1 MSSNSKE
8 FPYELFRQMHNDLQS
23 QMMKMTQISRTETPA
38 SGMANVAA
46 TNNQTVILQRPG
58 PTAVQ
63 VNTYTNKKMA
73 TTSNGKAVVVQQ
85 PEKKTFEQAYREA
98 IERLKAAASGKPDS
112 PGQSRQ
118 QQQIVTALGSGKIQ
132 QHRQIAASPGNSA
145 TIVNSNN
152 RFPAVEPSTSTY
164 SSPSSSSRSAESQ
177 YKTTI
182 YNINTINLAGLLKNQ
197 SNPNEVR
204 SNDRESAA
212 ASRPSI
218 PNVSSQS
225 AARVMDESNRYRET
239 FANAYARHLLEL
251 TRTAVEKK
259 TAISTTQNSSSVGLN
274 SPSSS
279 TSLTVVKTQAKPF
292 IGGQA
297 SRGSPYASAE
307 LPPKKSRPT
316 PSASARNPMI
326 LNGRDGTVPTYA
338 EVVSASGGKTN
349 GNVML
354 KIDRKPMTG
363 VAHSNLPSLD
373 VLMAAHSSKTKIA
386 PPTSQDKQLL
396 ESRLK
401 PSSIQ
406 VNHEELYRHLQ
417 GKAMST
423 SHPAVQQRSTSVT
436 PKPVTSRQQ
445 SVIVSN
451 KLPVPNVGH
460 RPDLTIIVNKPKISS
475 PAPSV
480 VYGKPTISTPKSTS
494 STGQS
499 VSPAASTSYSMGLST
514 PKRDQ
519 LPVMA
524 EPPPAH
530 SATPK
535 PPYVSPSPAIPKQ
548 VTPPG
553 PIPTRDPPSY
563 ASKSST
569 SITPK
574 FGNCPSSTPTSA
586 KSTFATPTSSTPALE
601 RALNLDTKVAT
612 PPPSTSHKS
621 AGYDGY
627 GLQMTT
633 SSALYRSSG
642 DRSSLLYNAQKPV
655 KIEKRVN
662 YDPYTTSR
670 TSHESS
676 ASKYQHNVI
685 WKEQPAIKTEDQLK
699 GKGSIN
705 EQKRTLLELL
715 QTANMQQQMTSQS
728 QNQAKGLGNMIRTGV
743 SPVTSS
749 IQSGG
754 SGGTAAVPFTV
765 HKNHSNHMSHS
776 DLLKYRMER
785 KNFVKDKPR
794 KPIDP
799 LAIKP
804 DPDRP
809 EKRKEPPKRLDWAR
823 RKKLKRSTEPYLQNG
838 PCYEVAP
845 RLSRCRE
852 CGRSAASRLKDS
864 DTIFCRF
871 IAFRKLKYNQ
881 VGHMEVAG
889 FADPTQDAQKADIS
903 LWDANLS
910 MVPIDLSVEKS
921 KFLLGQVG
929 YKFCELFHQ
938 EKEAYF
944 EHMSEDKT
952 IAWKQA
958 VQGVREMCDV
968 CSTTLFNYHWVCSTC
983 GFVVCIDCYK
993 YRKYN
998 STKNDTGTRDRDCY
1012 MWLHCTN
1019 REPHV
1024 QNKLMLT
1031 QIIPANSLYKLV
1043 RQMHGVCAL
1052 LEIPLNCECPLS
1064 KESLFRKIKDRLEFI
1079 FPITIE
1085 VERKS
1090 DETDKGS
1097 EGDANQSLV
1106 PACSSTTKMVSI
1118 TIKDI
1123 QSTLSESDSGTV
1135 CCKVIFGRELSGD
1148 KNPEIEKLKLREKQ
1162 SYTFEGFQMEIK
1174 KESLDDFIKKDDEE
1188 VEEKEEGKVSIKEEK
1203 IEEETKKVEPETS
1216 VESNGNNKEVED
1228 KENAEVKP
1236 SVEELKDAEPVG
1248 DIKKVENAD
1257 PLESVE
1263 KDIKQEKN
1271 SDDPAVKPVLRKDS
1285 STESEPPYSED
1296 DRFKSSPKLDF
1307 KTFNM
1312 IVKQLLKFD
1321 KSLNISG
1328 LFENHLSEKCSESES
1343 LVDFTAEFQL
1353 QHSNIQSFLND
1364 FLSEFVFLTGQNS
1377 TDNLTDDVQI
1387 MEYNRYMKKGIE
1399 FQNKGER
1406 VMTLKESEKLYPN
1419 VAHQWLC
1426 NGRLLRLL
1434 DPLNDNNYN
1443 TFHDQWERGQPVM
1456 VSYVSDKLDMSLWR
1470 PESFIRDFGEN
1481 ENDLINCL
1489 NGKLVRGQKMK
1500 VFWEGFERVGFRL
1513 MDDRDRPMMLKLKDW
1528 PPGDDFAEMMPTRFS
1543 DLMNNLPLSEYTRRE
1558 GRLNLA
1564 SRLSSFFVRPD
1575 LGPKMYSAYGSALH
1589 PTKGTTNLHL
1599 DVSDA
1604 VNVMVYTA
1612 VPKDVERTKYVQKVL
1627 DAIDSDECDVFTRQ
1641 RIRDKADLPGALWH
1655 IYHAKDADKIRSL
1668 LNKIEVERGGSIKA
1682 NHDPIHDQKWYLDA
1696 NLRRRLLQE
1705 YNVEGY
1711 SIVQCSGDAIFI
1723 PAGAPHQVRNLHNCV
1738 KVAEDFV
1745 SPENI
1750 SYCFKLTNEFRHLT
1764 NTHSNHEDKLQI
1776 KNIIYHTVK
1785 DAVSCLTNPL
1795 IMTKEKI
1802 DLV

>member
-1 MSSNSKE
+1 
-8 FPYELFRQMHNDLQS
+8 MHNDLQS

-112 PGQSRQ
+112 PGQPRQ
-118 QQQIVTALGSGKIQ
+118 QQPIVTALGSGKIQ

-251 TRTAVEKK
+251 TRTAVEK
-259 TAISTTQNSSSVGLN
+259 
-274 SPSSS
+274 
-279 TSLTVVKTQAKPF
+279 
-292 IGGQA
+292 
-297 SRGSPYASAE
+297 
-307 LPPKKSRPT
+307 
-316 PSASARNPMI
+316 
-326 LNGRDGTVPTYA
+326 
-338 EVVSASGGKTN
+338 
-349 GNVML
+349 L
-354 KIDRKPMTG
+354 KIDRKPMIG

-574 FGNCPSSTPTSA
+574 FGNCASSTPTSA

-601 RALNLDTKVAT
+601 RALNLDTKIAT

-705 EQKRTLLELL
+705 EQKRTL
-715 QTANMQQQMTSQS
+715 
-728 QNQAKGLGNMIRTGV
+728 
-743 SPVTSS
+743 
-749 IQSGG
+749 
-754 SGGTAAVPFTV
+754 
-765 HKNHSNHMSHS
+765 H
-776 DLLKYRMER
+776 LLKYRMER
-785 KNFVKDKPR
+785 KNFIKDKPR

-1162 SYTFEGFQMEIK
+1162 SYTFEGFQEEIK
-1174 KESLDDFIKKDDEE
+1174 KESLDDFIKKDEEE
-1188 VEEKEEGKVSIKEEK
+1188 VEEKEEGEVSIKEEK

-1236 SVEELKDAEPVG
+1236 SVEELKDPEPVG
-1248 DIKKVENAD
+1248 EIKKVENAD

>member
-23 QMMKMTQISRTETPA
+23 QMIKITQLARPETPA
-38 SGMANVAA
+38 AGMANA
-46 TNNQTVILQRPG
+46 NQTIVLQRPN
-58 PTAVQ
+58 PNQAQ
-63 VNTYTNKKMA
+63 VSSFANKATNLNKKP
-73 TTSNGKAVVVQQ
+73 QQ
-85 PEKKTFEQAYREA
+85 PEKRTFEQAYREA
-98 IERLKAAASGKPDS
+98 IERLNAAASSKPNS
-112 PGQSRQ
+112 QQRQ
-118 QQQIVTALGSGKIQ
+118 QLLAQGANSVQ
-132 QHRQIAASPGNSA
+132 RPPSPPRGV
-145 TIVNSNN
+145 VNSS
-152 RFPAVEPSTSTY
+152 RYTADPSASTY
-164 SSPSSSSRSAESQ
+164 TPSPSSRSAE
-177 YKTTI
+177 
-182 YNINTINLAGLLKNQ
+182 
-197 SNPNEVR
+197 
-204 SNDRESAA
+204 
-212 ASRPSI
+212 
-218 PNVSSQS
+218 
-225 AARVMDESNRYRET
+225 
-239 FANAYARHLLEL
+239 
-251 TRTAVEKK
+251 
-259 TAISTTQNSSSVGLN
+259 
-274 SPSSS
+274 
-279 TSLTVVKTQAKPF
+279 
-292 IGGQA
+292 
-297 SRGSPYASAE
+297 
-307 LPPKKSRPT
+307 
-316 PSASARNPMI
+316 
-326 LNGRDGTVPTYA
+326 
-338 EVVSASGGKTN
+338 
-349 GNVML
+349 L
-354 KIDRKPMTG
+354 KIDRSQMAPATP
-363 VAHSNLPSLD
+363 SNLPSLD
-373 VLMAAHSSKTKIA
+373 AIMAAHSSRPRNPA
-386 PPTSQDKQLL
+386 LTSQEMRPL

-401 PSSIQ
+401 PSNIQ
-406 VNHEELYRHLQ
+406 VSHDELYRHIQNKLIQ
-417 GKAMST
+417 HSQ
-423 SHPAVQQRSTSVT
+423 SIPPNQRSASNT
-436 PKPVTSRQQ
+436 PKGIVPRQQ
-445 SVIVSN
+445 SVIVTN
-451 KLPVPNVGH
+451 KPTSVPIFGN
-460 RPDLTIIVNKPKISS
+460 RPDITVIVNKPKISS
-475 PAPSV
+475 PAPAH
-480 VYGKPTISTPKSTS
+480 VYGKPTISTPNSTS
-494 STGQS
+494 STGQT
-499 VSPAASTSYSMGLST
+499 VAPSTNLSYSMGLCT
-514 PKRDQ
+514 PKRNQ
-519 LPVMA
+519 IPTIAGLA

-535 PPYVSPSPAIPKQ
+535 SPFVPPLASSPSIPKQ
-548 VTPPG
+548 LTPVSLPAK
-553 PIPTRDPPSY
+553 DSPSY
-563 ASKSST
+563 GSKSSSSINPKYSKSSPST
-569 SITPK
+569 S
-574 FGNCPSSTPTSA
+574 TS
-586 KSTFATPTSSTPALE
+586 E
-601 RALNLDTKVAT
+601 GILNLDTKVVT
-612 PPPSTSHKS
+612 PPPSSVS
-621 AGYDGY
+621 NMYR
-627 GLQMTT
+627 TT
-633 SSALYRSSG
+633 G
-642 DRSSLLYNAQKPV
+642 DRSSLQFNTTQKMV

-662 YDPYTTSR
+662 YDP
-670 TSHESS
+670 HIS
-676 ASKYQHNVI
+676 AKTNADSNFSKYQHNVI
-685 WKEQPAIKTEDQLK
+685 WKEQPIIKTEDQPNGN
-699 GKGSIN
+699 GKII
-705 EQKRTLLELL
+705 EQKRTLLYRSRAVELL
-715 QTANMQQQMTSQS
+715 QAANMQQMAAQHQS
-728 QNQAKGLGNMIRTGV
+728 KGIGSIVRPSIPQAVSNAAMAPLTAQKSHNNNMGR
-743 SPVTSS
+743 
-749 IQSGG
+749 
-754 SGGTAAVPFTV
+754 AE
-765 HKNHSNHMSHS
+765 
-776 DLLKYRMER
+776 LLKYRMEGKIR
-785 KNFVKDKPR
+785 IKEKPR
-794 KPIDP
+794 KLIDP

-823 RKKLKRSTEPYLQNG
+823 RKKMKRSTEPYLQNG

-871 IAFRKLKYNQ
+871 IAFRKLKYND
-881 VGHMEVAG
+881 VGHMEVSG
-889 FADPTQDAQKADIS
+889 FADPSLDAKKADTS

-910 MVPIDLSVEKS
+910 KVPIDLSVEKS

-958 VQGVREMCDV
+958 VHGVREMCDV

-998 STKNDTGTRDRDCY
+998 TTKNDTGTRDRDCY
-1012 MWLHCTN
+1012 SWLHCTN

-1085 VERKS
+1085 VANRSNEVDGEQAS
-1090 DETDKGS
+1090 DAT
-1097 EGDANQSLV
+1097 QSLV
-1106 PACSSTTKMVSI
+1106 TASSSTTKMISI
-1118 TIKDI
+1118 TIKNI
-1123 QSTLSESDSGTV
+1123 ESTLSVTDSGTV
-1135 CCKVIFGRELSGD
+1135 CCKAIFGRELSED
-1148 KNPEIEKLKLREKQ
+1148 KNPEAEKLKHKEKQ
-1162 SYTFEGFQMEIK
+1162 SYTFEGFQDEIK
-1174 KESLDDFIKKDDEE
+1174 IESLEDFISKDKTDTIVENEE
-1188 VEEKEEGKVSIKEEK
+1188 AQTEEKVVTSIKVEK
-1203 IEEETKKVEPETS
+1203 SDELTTNKTETVELDGS
-1216 VESNGNNKEVED
+1216 
-1228 KENAEVKP
+1228 
-1236 SVEELKDAEPVG
+1236 
-1248 DIKKVENAD
+1248 KVENKENNDIKSSETEIKPIIQEKQPDNKD
-1257 PLESVE
+1257 PLEHSDKSIRQE
-1263 KDIKQEKN
+1263 KEDEDVDIKPILYP
-1271 SDDPAVKPVLRKDS
+1271 DFRKES
-1285 STESEPPYSED
+1285 STEPEAPYSEEHL
-1296 DRFKSSPKLDF
+1296 FKASPKLDF

-1321 KSLNISG
+1321 RSLNISG
-1328 LFENHLSEKCSESES
+1328 LFEKHLSEKYSESES
-1343 LVDFTAEFQL
+1343 LVDFTAEFQV

-1387 MEYNRYMKKGIE
+1387 MEYNRYMKKSVE

-1406 VMTLKESEKLYPN
+1406 LMTLRESEKLYPN

-1456 VSYVSDKLDMSLWR
+1456 VSYVSNKLDMNLWR

-1500 VFWEGFERVGFRL
+1500 VFWEGFERIGFRL
-1513 MDDRDRPMMLKLKDW
+1513 MDERDRPMMLKLKDW
-1528 PPGDDFAEMMPTRFS
+1528 PPGDDFAEMMPTRFN

-1564 SRLSSFFVRPD
+1564 SRLKSFFVRPD

-1604 VNVMVYTA
+1604 VNVMVYVA

-1668 LNKIEVERGGSIKA
+1668 LHKIEVERGGSIKA

-1696 NLRRRLLQE
+1696 NLRRRLKQE

-1795 IMTKEKI
+1795 IMTKDKI
-1802 DLV
+1802 DLM

>member
-1 MSSNSKE
+1 
-8 FPYELFRQMHNDLQS
+8 MHNDLQS
-23 QMMKMTQISRTETPA
+23 QMLKITNLSRTETPA
-38 SGMANVAA
+38 AVMANA
-46 TNNQTVILQRPG
+46 NQTVILQRRPG
-58 PTAVQ
+58 QGLGPGSSQ
-63 VNTYTNKKMA
+63 V
-73 TTSNGKAVVVQQ
+73 SKASKPAQQ
-85 PEKKTFEQAYREA
+85 QEKKTFEQAYREA
-98 IERLKAAASGKPDS
+98 IERLKAAAGSKPNS
-112 PGQSRQ
+112 QSQIQGQGQAQQRQ
-118 QQQIVTALGSGKIQ
+118 QITNSGGNNVTQ
-132 QHRQIAASPGNSA
+132 PSPLPAKSA
-145 TIVNSNN
+145 VVNSN
-152 RFPAVEPSTSTY
+152 RFPVEEPSSSAY
-164 SSPSSSSRSAESQ
+164 NSPSSASRNAESQ

-197 SNPNEVR
+197 RNPNEAV
-204 SNDRESAA
+204 SNDREATSGGR
-212 ASRPSI
+212 SSV
-218 PNVSSQS
+218 PNISQS
-225 AARVMDESNRYRET
+225 VARVMDESNRYRET
-239 FANAYARHLLEL
+239 FANAYARHLLEI

-259 TAISTTQNSSSVGLN
+259 TAAPTPQITSSSTSY

-279 TSLTVVKTQAKPF
+279 SVTLIKTQAKPF
-292 IGGQA
+292 LGGQPPA
-297 SRGSPYASAE
+297 GSSLE
-307 LPPKKSRPT
+307 VPPKKSK
-316 PSASARNPMI
+316 PSPSSSRNPMV

-338 EVVSASGGKTN
+338 EVVSSSGGKTN

-354 KIDRKPMTG
+354 KIDRKPTTG
-363 VAHSNLPSLD
+363 TNHSNLPSLD
-373 VLMAAHSSKTKIA
+373 AMMAAHSSKFKNA
-386 PPTSQDKQLL
+386 PSTSPDKKPL

-406 VNHEELYRHLQ
+406 VSHDELYRHIQNKLLQ
-417 GKAMST
+417 SQ
-423 SHPAVQQRSTSVT
+423 SPPSVQQRSVNVT
-436 PKPVTSRQQ
+436 PKAVAPRQK

-451 KLPVPNVGH
+451 KPLPVPNLAN
-460 RPDLTIIVNKPKISS
+460 RPDLTVIVNKPKISS
-475 PAPSV
+475 PAPAH
-480 VYGKPTISTPKSTS
+480 VYGKPTISTPNSTS

-499 VSPAASTSYSMGLST
+499 VSPSMSTSYSMGLST
-514 PKRDQ
+514 PKREH
-519 LPVMA
+519 LPVIA
-524 EPPPAH
+524 DLSKPPPAH

-535 PPYVSPSPAIPKQ
+535 SPFIQPITPSPAVPKQ
-548 VTPPG
+548 LTPG
-553 PIPTRDPPSY
+553 PLPTKDPSSY
-563 ASKSST
+563 AAKSST

-574 FGNCPSSTPTSA
+574 FGSSTS
-586 KSTFATPTSSTPALE
+586 ATPTLE
-601 RALNLDTKVAT
+601 AILNLDTKIAT
-612 PPPSTSHKS
+612 PPPSTLPKS
-621 AGYDGY
+621 TGYDGY
-627 GLQMTT
+627 VPPST
-633 SSALYRSSG
+633 SSLYRSSG
-642 DRSSLLYNAQKPV
+642 DRSSLLYNTQKPV

-662 YDPYTTSR
+662 YDPYTNVKSNQ
-670 TSHESS
+670 ESS

-685 WKEQPAIKTEDQLK
+685 WKEQPTIKTEDQLNGNSK
-699 GKGSIN
+699 IS
-705 EQKRTLLELL
+705 EQKKTLLELL
-715 QTANMQQQMTSQS
+715 QTANKQKITSQT
-728 QNQAKGLGNMIRTGV
+728 QNQSRPMGTVIKPSVPPSNNA
-743 SPVTSS
+743 
-749 IQSGG
+749 
-754 SGGTAAVPFTV
+754 GTAPLAQ
-765 HKNHSNHMSHS
+765 HKNHTNQITSA

-785 KNFVKDKPR
+785 KNSIKDKPR
-794 KPIDP
+794 KPVDP

-823 RKKLKRSTEPYLQNG
+823 RKKLKRSTDPYLQNG

-871 IAFRKLKYNQ
+871 IAFRKLRYNTL
-881 VGHMEVAG
+881 GHMEVAG
-889 FADPTQDAQKADIS
+889 FADPHQDAQKPDIS

-910 MVPIDLSVEKS
+910 KVPIDLSVEKS

-958 VQGVREMCDV
+958 VNGVREMCDV

-1085 VERKS
+1085 VAKKS
-1090 DETDKGS
+1090 DEGDKEPGS
-1097 EGDANQSLV
+1097 DEDKSLV
-1106 PACSSTTKMVSI
+1106 QATSSTTKMISI
-1118 TIKDI
+1118 TIKNI
-1123 QSTLSESDSGTV
+1123 ESTLSETDSGTV
-1135 CCKVIFGRELSGD
+1135 CCKAIFGRELSED
-1148 KNPEIEKLKLREKQ
+1148 KNPEAEKLKLREKQ
-1162 SYTFEGFQMEIK
+1162 SYTFEGFQEEIK
-1174 KESLDDFIKKDDEE
+1174 IESLEDFIKKDKTEKDEE
-1188 VEEKEEGKVSIKEEK
+1188 EETKENKEKDNISIKVEEN
-1203 IEEETKKVEPETS
+1203 EEETKKNESVEPDS
-1216 VESNGNNKEVED
+1216 NNKEVED
-1228 KENAEVKP
+1228 KENTEVKP
-1236 SVEELKDAEPVG
+1236 SVEDPKPSADVAKKPEEKDPFET
-1248 DIKKVENAD
+1248 VEN
-1257 PLESVE
+1257 
-1263 KDIKQEKN
+1263 DIKQEKDRNDIDIKHKVN
-1271 SDDPAVKPVLRKDS
+1271 SYFQKDS
-1285 STESEPPYSED
+1285 STEPEGPYSEEH
-1296 DRFKSSPKLDF
+1296 RFKPSPKLDF

-1328 LFENHLSEKCSESES
+1328 LFEKHLSEKYSESES
-1343 LVDFTAEFQL
+1343 LIDFTAEFQV

-1434 DPLNDNNYN
+1434 DPLSDNNYN

-1470 PESFIRDFGEN
+1470 PESFIREFGDI

-1500 VFWEGFERVGFRL
+1500 VFWEGFDRIAFRL
-1513 MDDRDRPMMLKLKDW
+1513 MDERDRPMMLKLKDW
-1528 PPGDDFAEMMPTRFS
+1528 PPGDDFAEMMPTRFN

-1668 LNKIEVERGGSIKA
+1668 LHKIEVERGISIKA

-1696 NLRRRLLQE
+1696 NLRKRLLQE

-1802 DLV
+1802 DLM